1 MKKLFCIVL
10 LFVSISIN
18 AQTADEVV
26 EKYITAMGGLDA
38 FKKVNTVKMTGIL
51 ITQGN
56 NLPMTTQIVQGKA
69 MRTDVKIAA
78 QTITNVY
85 NNGKGWKVNPLGG
98 APTPTDVTGTELNSF
113 KSQATLINLL
123 MDYKEQ
129 GHQVEL
135 AGQEEVGGIKIFKI
149 KLTNKEDGKV
159 TMYFIN
165 SVTNLLNKTVSKKE
179 MQGVE
184 TDVETYFTNMRDIDG
199 LKFSMLILQKKQ
211 GQIFQQIKWDKIELN
226 TPIDEKIFEK

>member
-10 LFVSISIN
+10 LFISISIN

-69 MRTDVKIAA
+69 MRTDVKVAA

-98 APTPTDVTGTELNSF
+98 TPTPTDVTGTELNSF

-123 MDYKEQ
+123 MNYKEQ
-129 GHQVEL
+129 GHQIEL

>member
-69 MRTDVKIAA
+69 MRTDVKVAA

-113 KSQATLINLL
+113 KSQTTLINLL

-129 GHQVEL
+129 GHQLEL